1 MNDDIFEN
9 FFGEK
14 PHRDGA
20 LAESRWSLKLRKF
33 IIKEDKTMTVNG
45 ISGANNGI
53 QAGSS
58 GRITQMDS
66 VSKNIQN
73 QIANAQKKLQ
83 ELSSN
88 EELSIEDKMK
98 KRQEI
103 QQEINNLNQQLRQ
116 HQMEQ
121 RKEQQTKK
129 TSMDDMLGDSRKT
142 APKSGNQSAGLSQAS
157 MQAMISAD
165 SSMKQAKVQ
174 GSMATQMEGKAG
186 VLESEIKM
194 DKGRGASTEKKEEEL
209 ADLQAKAQAATAAQV
224 STLADANKKMEEAA
238 KADQKVSKTEDK
250 DKSKKKNA
258 DDKID
263 EDKKSEATGE
273 NQDITVDT
281 NDSVSEETVDAI
293 PDGVNI
299 STSEPVGHNVDVKL

>member
-1 MNDDIFEN
+1 MRINSI
-9 FFGEK
+9 
-14 PHRDGA
+14 
-20 LAESRWSLKLRKF
+20 
-33 IIKEDKTMTVNG
+33 NG
-45 ISGANNGI
+45 TNTQTGTIGMAQAN
-53 QAGSS
+53 
-58 GRITQMDS
+58 DS

-121 RKEQQTKK
+121 RKEQQSKK
-129 TSMDDMLGDSRKT
+129 SSSMDDMVAGTKNT
-142 APKSGNQSAGLSQAS
+142 SAKKGTGLSQAS

-238 KADQKVSKTEDK
+238 KADQKVLKTEDK
-250 DKSKKKNA
+250 DKTEKKTA

-281 NDSVSEETVDAI
+281 NDSVSEELVDAI

>member
-1 MNDDIFEN
+1 M
-9 FFGEK
+9 
-14 PHRDGA
+14 
-20 LAESRWSLKLRKF
+20 
-33 IIKEDKTMTVNG
+33 MTVNG

-129 TSMDDMLGDSRKT
+129 TSMDDMLGGSRKT

-186 VLESEIKM
+186 VLESEIK
-194 DKGRGASTEKKEEEL
+194 KGNPLEIVGKAFAPCPKSPEFSTGR
-209 ADLQAKAQAATAAQV
+209 AITSPRR
-224 STLADANKKMEEAA
+224 STR
-238 KADQKVSKTEDK
+238 
-250 DKSKKKNA
+250 
-258 DDKID
+258 
-263 EDKKSEATGE
+263 
-273 NQDITVDT
+273 
-281 NDSVSEETVDAI
+281 
-293 PDGVNI
+293 
-299 STSEPVGHNVDVKL
+299 STRRTCRFQPI

>member
-1 MNDDIFEN
+1 
-9 FFGEK
+9 
-14 PHRDGA
+14 
-20 LAESRWSLKLRKF
+20 
-33 IIKEDKTMTVNG
+33 
-45 ISGANNGI
+45 
-53 QAGSS
+53 
-58 GRITQMDS
+58 
-66 VSKNIQN
+66 
-73 QIANAQKKLQ
+73 
-83 ELSSN
+83 
-88 EELSIEDKMK
+88 
-98 KRQEI
+98 
-103 QQEINNLNQQLRQ
+103 
-116 HQMEQ
+116 
-121 RKEQQTKK
+121 
-129 TSMDDMLGDSRKT
+129 
-142 APKSGNQSAGLSQAS
+142 
-157 MQAMISAD
+157 MISAD

-209 ADLQAKAQAATAAQV
+209 ADLQAKAQAVTAAQV

-250 DKSKKKNA
+250 DKSKKKNT

-273 NQDITVDT
+273 NKDITVDT
-281 NDSVSEETVDAI
+281 NDLVSEKTVDAI

>member
-1 MNDDIFEN
+1 
-9 FFGEK
+9 
-14 PHRDGA
+14 
-20 LAESRWSLKLRKF
+20 
-33 IIKEDKTMTVNG
+33 MTVNG
-45 ISGANNGI
+45 ISGANNSI

-186 VLESEIKM
+186 ALESEIKM

-209 ADLQAKAQAATAAQV
+209 ADLQAKAQAATAAQDPH
-224 STLADANKKMEEAA
+224 LQMQIRRWKKLQRQIRRFQRLRIKISLKRRMQMTRLM
-238 KADQKVSKTEDK
+238 KIKNQKQPE
-250 DKSKKKNA
+250 
-258 DDKID
+258 KIRILQLIRMIQFQR
-263 EDKKSEATGE
+263 KRWM
-273 NQDITVDT
+273 QYQMV
-281 NDSVSEETVDAI
+281 
-293 PDGVNI
+293 
-299 STSEPVGHNVDVKL
+299 

>member
-1 MNDDIFEN
+1 
-9 FFGEK
+9 
-14 PHRDGA
+14 
-20 LAESRWSLKLRKF
+20 
-33 IIKEDKTMTVNG
+33 MTVNG
-45 ISGANNGI
+45 IRGANNGM

-129 TSMDDMLGDSRKT
+129 TSMDDMLGGSRKT

-165 SSMKQAKVQ
+165 SAMKQAKVQ
-174 GSMATQMEGKAG
+174 GSMAKLLYENGIDIGRQRLFDWLRENGYIFKQSREPMQKWIERGIMTVRECWVTTDHGMELSVTPMITGKG
-186 VLESEIKM
+186 QQHFLNLFC
-194 DKGRGASTEKKEEEL
+194 GEK
-209 ADLQAKAQAATAAQV
+209 
-224 STLADANKKMEEAA
+224 
-238 KADQKVSKTEDK
+238 
-250 DKSKKKNA
+250 
-258 DDKID
+258 
-263 EDKKSEATGE
+263 
-273 NQDITVDT
+273 
-281 NDSVSEETVDAI
+281 
-293 PDGVNI
+293 
-299 STSEPVGHNVDVKL
+299 

>member
-1 MNDDIFEN
+1 
-9 FFGEK
+9 
-14 PHRDGA
+14 
-20 LAESRWSLKLRKF
+20 
-33 IIKEDKTMTVNG
+33 
-45 ISGANNGI
+45 
-53 QAGSS
+53 
-58 GRITQMDS
+58 
-66 VSKNIQN
+66 
-73 QIANAQKKLQ
+73 
-83 ELSSN
+83 
-88 EELSIEDKMK
+88 
-98 KRQEI
+98 
-103 QQEINNLNQQLRQ
+103 
-116 HQMEQ
+116 
-121 RKEQQTKK
+121 
-129 TSMDDMLGDSRKT
+129 MDDMLGGSRKT
-142 APKSGNQSAGLSQAS
+142 GPKSEKQSAGLSQAS

-209 ADLQAKAQAATAAQV
+209 ADLQEKAQAATAAQV

>member
-1 MNDDIFEN
+1 MRI
-9 FFGEK
+9 
-14 PHRDGA
+14 
-20 LAESRWSLKLRKF
+20 
-33 IIKEDKTMTVNG
+33 NG
-45 ISGANNGI
+45 INGTNTQTGTIGMAQAN
-53 QAGSS
+53 
-58 GRITQMDS
+58 DS

-129 TSMDDMLGDSRKT
+129 TSMDDMLGGSRKT

-238 KADQKVSKTEDK
+238 VAERTEKKVSDAKEEKDAQAEGKTEKTADSGAKGEKAQDGISGADVQTGNIENVQK
-250 DKSKKKNA
+250 DNSAQAQNIQPVEIA
-258 DDKID
+258 
-263 EDKKSEATGE
+263 AP
-273 NQDITVDT
+273 
-281 NDSVSEETVDAI
+281 ET
-293 PDGVNI
+293 
-299 STSEPVGHNVDVKL
+299 PVAQAAVYTHVDVRL

>member
-1 MNDDIFEN
+1 
-9 FFGEK
+9 
-14 PHRDGA
+14 
-20 LAESRWSLKLRKF
+20 
-33 IIKEDKTMTVNG
+33 
-45 ISGANNGI
+45 
-53 QAGSS
+53 
-58 GRITQMDS
+58 
-66 VSKNIQN
+66 
-73 QIANAQKKLQ
+73 
-83 ELSSN
+83 
-88 EELSIEDKMK
+88 
-98 KRQEI
+98 
-103 QQEINNLNQQLRQ
+103 
-116 HQMEQ
+116 MEQ
-121 RKEQQTKK
+121 RKEQQMKK
-129 TSMDDMLGDSRKT
+129 TSMDDMLGGSRKT
-142 APKSGNQSAGLSQAS
+142 GPKSGKQSAGLSQAS

-194 DKGRGASTEKKEEEL
+194 DKGRGARKEKKEEEL

-224 STLADANKKMEEAA
+224 STLADVNKKMEEAA

>member
-1 MNDDIFEN
+1 
-9 FFGEK
+9 
-14 PHRDGA
+14 
-20 LAESRWSLKLRKF
+20 
-33 IIKEDKTMTVNG
+33 MTVNG
-45 ISGANNGI
+45 ISGANNGM

-129 TSMDDMLGDSRKT
+129 TSMDDMLGGSRKT
-142 APKSGNQSAGLSQAS
+142 APKSECRSVTGKHAGDDFRRFLYETS
-157 MQAMISAD
+157 
-165 SSMKQAKVQ
+165 
-174 GSMATQMEGKAG
+174 
-186 VLESEIKM
+186 
-194 DKGRGASTEKKEEEL
+194 KG
-209 ADLQAKAQAATAAQV
+209 
-224 STLADANKKMEEAA
+224 
-238 KADQKVSKTEDK
+238 
-250 DKSKKKNA
+250 
-258 DDKID
+258 
-263 EDKKSEATGE
+263 TGE
-273 NQDITVDT
+273 YGNT
-281 NDSVSEETVDAI
+281 NGRQSRC
-293 PDGVNI
+293 
-299 STSEPVGHNVDVKL
+299 VGI

>member
-1 MNDDIFEN
+1 MKIN
-9 FFGEK
+9 G
-14 PHRDGA
+14 
-20 LAESRWSLKLRKF
+20 
-33 IIKEDKTMTVNG
+33 VNG
-45 ISGANNGI
+45 VN
-53 QAGSS
+53 
-58 GRITQMDS
+58 TQTAQSVINHATDS
-66 VSKNIQN
+66 YSKNIQN
-73 QIANAQKKLQ
+73 QIANAQKQLQ

-88 EELSIEDKMK
+88 EEMTLEEKMK

-121 RKEQQTKK
+121 RKEQQSKQSS
-129 TSMDDMLGDSRKT
+129 SMDDMVVDTKNT
-142 APKSGNQSAGLSQAS
+142 SAKKGTGLSQAS
-157 MQAMISAD
+157 MQSIISAD
-165 SSMKQAKVQ
+165 SFMKQAKVQ

-281 NDSVSEETVDAI
+281 NNSVSEETVDAI

>member
-1 MNDDIFEN
+1 
-9 FFGEK
+9 
-14 PHRDGA
+14 
-20 LAESRWSLKLRKF
+20 
-33 IIKEDKTMTVNG
+33 MTVNG
-45 ISGANNGI
+45 ISGVNNSM
-53 QAGSS
+53 QAGSP

-88 EELSIEDKMK
+88 EELSLEDKMK

-121 RKEQQTKK
+121 RKEQQEKK
-129 TSMDDMLGDSRKT
+129 TSMDDMLGGSRKT
-142 APKSGNQSAGLSQAS
+142 APKSGKQSAGLSQAS

-165 SSMKQAKVQ
+165 SSMKQAQVQ

-209 ADLQAKAQAATAAQV
+209 ADLQAKAQATTAAQV
-224 STLADANKKMEEAA
+224 STLADAGKKMEEAA
-238 KADQKVSKTEDK
+238 KADAQTEASETKGDKTDKAQEKVNGTEENTENVTTEAGTEV
-250 DKSKKKNA
+250 SVA
-258 DDKID
+258 V
-263 EDKKSEATGE
+263 EVPVTEATE
-273 NQDITVDT
+273 TQTQQTVYTPIDIR
-281 NDSVSEETVDAI
+281 
-293 PDGVNI
+293 
-299 STSEPVGHNVDVKL
+299 L